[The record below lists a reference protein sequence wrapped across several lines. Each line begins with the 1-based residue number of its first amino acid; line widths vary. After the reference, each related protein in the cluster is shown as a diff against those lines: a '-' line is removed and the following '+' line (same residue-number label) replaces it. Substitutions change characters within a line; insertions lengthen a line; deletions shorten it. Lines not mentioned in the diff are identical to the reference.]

1 MPYLSRC
8 AAVFIFFLSLHFSKV
23 EIELI
28 VHLYVSEVSVTG
40 RKKLR
45 ALSVLRVIR
54 ALAMSK
60 R

>member
-1 MPYLSRC
+1 MLYLSRC
-8 AAVFIFFLSLHFSKV
+8 AAVFIFFLSLYFSKV
-23 EIELI
+23 DIELI
-28 VHLYVSEVSVTG
+28 VHLYVSVTG